1 MWKTALP
8 KTDIYSHWK
17 EAFINGKSCSQSPFF
32 RESTPLVVGTPF
44 GELVFVVWQHHP
56 AGPKENAG
64 NRIKPFFGD
73 VDVRGIWR
81 RFARACWSEGSWH
94 QTTKPPNHQDS
105 TKFPLTQSVNQ
116 PSRPNHQL
124 SPFALSHHH
133 TVIAVKSIREWFF
146 SQIFFLLLRMIVF
159 TVFGGTGTT
168 LQLAW
173 QGFIGT
179 TSACR
184 LGCGFWFGWFR

>member
-17 EAFINGKSCSQSPFF
+17 EAFKNGKSCSQSPFF

-56 AGPKENAG
+56 AGPKENAS
-64 NRIKPFFGD
+64 NLIKPFFGD

-81 RFARACWSEGSWH
+81 RFARA
-94 QTTKPPNHQDS
+94 TTKPPNHQDS

-133 TVIAVKSIREWFF
+133 IVIAVKSIR
-146 SQIFFLLLRMIVF
+146 SVFFLWYFFCCWGWLCSPSLVEQAPLYNLRGRALLA
-159 TVFGGTGTT
+159 
-168 LQLAW
+168 QLPPVAW
-173 QGFIGT
+173 AAIG
-179 TSACR
+179 
-184 LGCGFWFGWFR
+184 FGWFR